1 MRTNPTIAYFSM
13 EIALDADVPTYSG
26 GLGILAGDT
35 LRSAADLGV
44 PIVAVTLLYRKGYF
58 EQRLAADGTQREE
71 SVRWEPAE
79 QLELTPARASVT
91 LEGRIVH
98 LGAWLYRIRA
108 ESGHLVPVLLLDT
121 DLPEN
126 DPWDRTL
133 TDLLYGG
140 DGRYRLAQEIVLGL
154 GGLAV
159 LQALDYREI
168 QTFHLNEG
176 HSSLLTL
183 GLLEATM
190 REGRLAPLAARTR
203 VRKACVF
210 TTHTPVP
217 AGHDKFERKLAD
229 KMLGRERSALLEKI
243 EAYHDGTLNMTYL
256 ALTCCRYVNGVA
268 MKHGEVSRAMFP
280 EYTIHAITNG
290 VHAGTWTSP
299 SFAALFDRRLP
310 EWRRDN
316 FYLRYAMS
324 IPLHEIEEAHQHA
337 KRALFAKIREESGVA
352 LDEKCFTI
360 GFARRAALY
369 KRAELLFTDVERLRR
384 IAREIGPFQI
394 VYGGKAHPSDA
405 GAKDAIRRVFAAAAK
420 LGSDVKFAY
429 VENYDLTWGHLLT
442 SGVDVW
448 LNTPR
453 YPEEA
458 SGTSGMKAALNG
470 VPSFSVRDGWWV
482 EGHIEGVTGW
492 SIGGDDPS
500 AANGTEAIDLYTKLE
515 RAILPLY
522 YGRAQGY
529 ARVMRSAIALN
540 GSFFNTQRMVA
551 QYVTNAYGTPD

>member
-13 EIALDADVPTYSG
+13 EIALEADVPTYSG

-79 QLELTPARASVT
+79 HLERTPARAAVT
-91 LEGRIVH
+91 LEGRTVH

-126 DPWDRTL
+126 GPWDRTL

-154 GGLAV
+154 GGLAI
-159 LQALDYREI
+159 LEALDYREI
-168 QTFHLNEG
+168 QTYHLNEG

-183 GLLEATM
+183 GLLEETI
-190 REGRLAPLAARTR
+190 RDGRLAPLAARAR
-203 VRKACVF
+203 VRKECVF

-217 AGHDKFERKLAD
+217 AGHDKFDRKLAD

-280 EYTIHAITNG
+280 EYSIHAITNG
-290 VHAGTWTSP
+290 VHAATWTSP

-316 FYLRYAMS
+316 LYLRYAMS
-324 IPLHEIEEAHQHA
+324 IPLHEIEEAHLHA
-337 KRALFAKIREESGVA
+337 KRALFAKIREESGVSF
-352 LDEKCFTI
+352 DEKCFTI

-384 IAREIGPFQI
+384 IAAEVGPFQI

-420 LGSDVKFAY
+420 LGSDVKFVY

-442 SGVDVW
+442 SGVDLW

-500 AANGTEAIDLYTKLE
+500 KANGSEAVDLYTKLE

-529 ARVMRSAIALN
+529 AHVMRSAIALN

-551 QYVTNAYGTPD
+551 QYVTNAYGTAD